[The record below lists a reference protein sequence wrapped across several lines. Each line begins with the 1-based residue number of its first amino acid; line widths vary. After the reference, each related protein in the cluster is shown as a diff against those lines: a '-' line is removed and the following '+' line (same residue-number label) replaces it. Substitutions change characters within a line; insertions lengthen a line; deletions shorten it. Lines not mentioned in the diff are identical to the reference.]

1 MADRE
6 GPWGREGE
14 VAPQPARKP
23 PASGRGRLLAWLG
36 LMAAVGAGVVLLFRA
51 FPGTVSSV
59 EDKAWLARS
68 LGILVLVSAGLLV
81 PGRTN
86 LRQMLRHGAIWAGI
100 ILVLVLGATYS
111 EELMGVAGRVKAKF
125 SGAYPVAT
133 AARELVVT
141 QDAGGGFYVMG
152 KVNGGL
158 VRFLVDTGATDTVL
172 TPDDARRVGIET
184 AGLRF
189 NQSAE
194 TANGTGYGAAYT
206 ADSVEVGSIRFT
218 DVPVTINQAPMSNS
232 LLGMSF
238 LKRLESF
245 QVQGD
250 RLYLKAR
257 E

>member
-1 MADRE
+1 MTNGE
-6 GPWGREGE
+6 GPWGREGD
-14 VAPQPARKP
+14 VPPPRP
-23 PASGRGRLLAWLG
+23 PASGRRRLLAWLG
-36 LMAAVGAGVVLLFRA
+36 LMAAVGVGVVLLFKA

-59 EDKAWLARS
+59 EDKAWIAYS
-68 LGILVLVSAGLLV
+68 FGFLVLVSASLLV

-100 ILVLVLGATYS
+100 IFVLVLGATYG

-125 SGAYPVAT
+125 SGGYPVAT

-141 QDAGGGFYVMG
+141 QDQGGGFYVMG
-152 KVNGGL
+152 RVNGGL

-172 TPDDARRVGIET
+172 TPDDAKRVGIET

-218 DVPVTINQAPMSNS
+218 GVPVTINQAPMSNS

-238 LKRLESF
+238 LRRLESF
-245 QVQGD
+245 HVQGD